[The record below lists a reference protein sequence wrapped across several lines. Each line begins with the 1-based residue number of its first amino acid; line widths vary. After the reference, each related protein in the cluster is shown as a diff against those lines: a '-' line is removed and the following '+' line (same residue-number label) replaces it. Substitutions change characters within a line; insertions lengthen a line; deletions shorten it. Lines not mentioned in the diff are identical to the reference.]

1 VKMGPDDQGE
11 HVISAKS
18 DERPSECGGAS
29 RGVGQWTKTHK
40 ETKDSCKTMYS
51 GALGSTAS

>member
-1 VKMGPDDQGE
+1 MGPDDQGE